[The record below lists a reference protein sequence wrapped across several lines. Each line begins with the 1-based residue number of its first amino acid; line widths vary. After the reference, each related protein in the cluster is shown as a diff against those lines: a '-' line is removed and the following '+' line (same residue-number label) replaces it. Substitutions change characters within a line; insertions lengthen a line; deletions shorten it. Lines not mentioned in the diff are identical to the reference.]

1 MKGANATGL
10 FRNRRR
16 QDVAAGAY
24 RDVFTALSNAPR
36 GIHAEPVRQLK
47 GM

>member
-24 RDVFTALSNAPR
+24 RDVFTAFSKEPA
-36 GIHAEPVRQLK
+36 GVHAACGRQLK
-47 GM
+47 GT